1 MQNKVIRQIVA
12 QEVESAAGYK
22 ALIVTML
29 GSLALAAGLLSA
41 GLGAQESTLP
51 EPATESE
58 SSQVAAPERDEE
70 APLEVN
76 PTARPTM
83 DYIPSE
89 TISEDSSVSFPVD
102 I

>member
-1 MQNKVIRQIVA
+1 MQSRLTRKIAARD
-12 QEVESAAGYK
+12 VECPAAYK
-22 ALIVTML
+22 ALMVVML
-29 GSLALAAGLLSA
+29 VSVALTAGLLSA
-41 GLGAQESTLP
+41 GLEAQESTLS
-51 EPATESE
+51 EPDAESD
-58 SSQVAAPERDEE
+58 SSQVAAPEREEE

-76 PTARPTM
+76 PTARPTL

>member
-1 MQNKVIRQIVA
+1 MQSKLTGKIA
-12 QEVESAAGYK
+12 AHGVECPATYK
-22 ALIVTML
+22 ALMVVL
-29 GSLALAAGLLSA
+29 LVSAALTAGLLSA
-41 GLGAQESTLP
+41 GLEAQESTLS
-51 EPATESE
+51 EPDAESE
-58 SSQVAAPERDEE
+58 SSQVAAPEREEE

-76 PTARPTM
+76 PTARPTL

>member
-1 MQNKVIRQIVA
+1 MRNKLTKIIAARD
-12 QEVESAAGYK
+12 VEYPATYK
-22 ALIVTML
+22 AMMALML
-29 GSLALAAGLLSA
+29 GTVALTVLSA
-41 GLGAQESTLP
+41 GLEAQESTLSAP
-51 EPATESE
+51 DAESE
-58 SSQVAAPERDEE
+58 SSQAAAPEREEE

-76 PTARPTM
+76 PTARPTL

>member
-1 MQNKVIRQIVA
+1 MQNKLTRTIVA
-12 QEVESAAGYK
+12 QGEESRAGYK
-22 ALIVTML
+22 ALVAVML
-29 GSLALAAGLLSA
+29 KSVALAAGLLSA

-51 EPATESE
+51 EPASESE
-58 SSQVAAPERDEE
+58 SSQVAAPEREEE

-76 PTARPTM
+76 PTARPTL

>member
-1 MQNKVIRQIVA
+1 MQNKLTGKIGARD
-12 QEVESAAGYK
+12 VESLFAYK
-22 ALIVTML
+22 AFLVAML
-29 GSLALAAGLLSA
+29 GTVALTVLSA
-41 GLGAQESTLP
+41 GLEAQESTLSAP
-51 EPATESE
+51 DAESE
-58 SSQVAAPERDEE
+58 SSQAAAPEREEE

-76 PTARPTM
+76 PTARPTL

>member
-1 MQNKVIRQIVA
+1 MQNKHTRKLA
-12 QEVESAAGYK
+12 ARGVESLTTYK
-22 ALIVTML
+22 ALLVGML
-29 GSLALAAGLLSA
+29 GSVALTAGLMSA
-41 GLGAQESTLP
+41 GLEAQESTLS
-51 EPATESE
+51 EPDAESE
-58 SSQVAAPERDEE
+58 SSELAAPEREEE

-76 PTARPTM
+76 PTARPTL

>member
-1 MQNKVIRQIVA
+1 MQNKLTRKIVA
-12 QEVESAAGYK
+12 QGEESRAGYK
-22 ALIVTML
+22 ALVAVML
-29 GSLALAAGLLSA
+29 ESVALAAGLLSA

-58 SSQVAAPERDEE
+58 SSQVAAPEREEE

-76 PTARPTM
+76 PTARPTL

>member
-1 MQNKVIRQIVA
+1 MQNKVIKQIVA
-12 QEVESAAGYK
+12 QEVQSAAGYK
-22 ALIVTML
+22 ALTVTML

-41 GLGAQESTLP
+41 GLEAQESTLP
-51 EPATESE
+51 EPATQSE
-58 SSQVAAPERDEE
+58 SSQVAAPEREEE

>member
-1 MQNKVIRQIVA
+1 MQNKLTKIIAIQG
-12 QEVESAAGYK
+12 VERLTAHK
-22 ALIVTML
+22 ALMVLML
-29 GSLALAAGLLSA
+29 GTVALTAGLLSA
-41 GLGAQESTLP
+41 GLEAQESTLP

-58 SSQVAAPERDEE
+58 SSQVAAPEREEE

-76 PTARPTM
+76 PTARPTL